1 MISSLLELTTE
12 AKPTAFHTFLDQISS
27 RLLRL
32 YTQNIDSLENRFE
45 SLRANVPLPMKS
57 PWPKTIQL
65 HGDLNYATCF
75 KCQWVGRLDPEQLA
89 PGAEMGCVDCR
100 VADDV
105 RQVVGKR
112 CQGVGIIRPRVVLY
126 NEPNPD
132 AVCPSRHGANDRMR
146 LGLCQMRTYER
157 DLRLIL
163 LLWWVPA

>member
-12 AKPTAFHTFLDQISS
+12 AKPTAFHTFLDQISP
-27 RLLRL
+27 RLLRV

-45 SLRANVPLPMKS
+45 SLRSNVPLPTKS

-75 KCQWVGRLDPEQLA
+75 KCQWVGRLNPEQLT
-89 PGAEMGCVDCR
+89 PGAEMGCAECR

-132 AVCPSRHGANDRMR
+132 AVCRSTYEANYRMR

-157 DLRLIL
+157 DLHLI
-163 LLWWVPA
+163 